1 MAAARA
7 AGHVVAHLPTRRAK
21 VRGRARLANPPSAA
35 VHGATTHCSPL
46 ASMEARRFASSS
58 SRKPSRAIASC
69 SLGCGSSGGSACG
82 ADALVPVG
90 EHGLIPSVSS
100 DDCARRAPTPRTASG
115 EEEGAGGGGSNKLAL
130 TGVVGGHENGGR
142 DAGRAACARTW
153 LPVVTRPGSAVDGA
167 SDCGP

>member
-1 MAAARA
+1 ME
-7 AGHVVAHLPTRRAK
+7 TRRPRE
-21 VRGRARLANPPSAA
+21 VETSHGVEMAR
-35 VHGATTHCSPL
+35 
-46 ASMEARRFASSS
+46 
-58 SRKPSRAIASC
+58 SR
-69 SLGCGSSGGSACG
+69 
-82 ADALVPVG
+82 
-90 EHGLIPSVSS
+90 
-100 DDCARRAPTPRTASG
+100 G